1 MGYSQL
7 QKPLSRALYLL
18 ELHNLALE
26 EGQIHVESEFLM
38 EVSHN
43 LALEEGQIHAESEFL
58 MEVSHNLLPHA
69 HTVLTPLT
77 QELDSSQHSSLTV
90 RCRNLHLHRFFSILS
105 VFFFQHP
112 LRPFFLFLLF
122 SCTPSQILLVFL
134 AAVHVCYVSFTI
146 VV

>member
-43 LALEEGQIHAESEFL
+43 L
-58 MEVSHNLLPHA
+58 LPHA

-77 QELDSSQHSSLTV
+77 QELDSSLLSI
-90 RCRNLHLHRFFSILS
+90 LHLLYGAGTFIYIGFLASLAS
-105 VFFFQHP
+105 FFFQHP
-112 LRPFFLFLLF
+112 LRPFLLFLLF
-122 SCTPSQILLVFL
+122 SCTPSQILLGFL